1 MTETRLLP
9 FGSAPVPS
17 SGAEVERRAAAL
29 LATLAQPGVGG
40 LGGVQVAAEV
50 DGADLASLRVD
61 ASGVTVDD
69 QRLRAAPPAVPP
81 VDVVRREPGT
91 VRSLEVV
98 AHPVSVRGV
107 PAEVDVAASDV
118 RFDWVVAADDQ
129 LYVEVRE
136 PSDTEPVVGTA
147 RIAVAH
153 RDLEAAVRTALTAIL
168 QEKGFTLTALDL
180 DLQNRGPR
188 ALSVRADAKVKRSI
202 LRAGVTVT
210 ASASI
215 DRALVLEVGDATIS
229 SGNPVVE
236 GLIAPFRS
244 RVAAQ
249 ADRRIDLAAQLPAGV
264 TVSDVS
270 IAAGDDVVISV
281 TLGQPAD

>member
-9 FGSAPVPS
+9 FGAAPVPG
-17 SGAEVERRAAAL
+17 SGAEVESRVTAL
-29 LATLAQPGVGG
+29 LAALAQPGVGG
-40 LGGVQVAAEV
+40 LGGVRVAAEV
-50 DGADLASLRVD
+50 DGADLASLRID

-69 QRLRAAPPAVPP
+69 QRLTAVRPGAPA
-81 VDVVRREPGT
+81 VDVVRRDPGT
-91 VRSLEVV
+91 VRRLEVV
-98 AHPVSVRGV
+98 AHPASVRGV
-107 PAEVDVAASDV
+107 PAQVDIAASDV
-118 RFDWVVAADDQ
+118 RFDWVAGADGG

-136 PSDTEPVVGTA
+136 PSDDEPVVGTA

-153 RDLEAAVRTALTAIL
+153 RDLVAAVRAVLTDVL
-168 QEKGFTLTALDL
+168 QDKGFTLTALDL

-188 ALSVRADAKVKRSI
+188 ALAVRADAKVQRSF

-215 DRALVLEVGDATIS
+215 DRSLVLEVGDATIS
-229 SGNPVVE
+229 SSNPLVE
-236 GLIAPFRS
+236 GFLGPFRS
-244 RVAAQ
+244 KLADQ
-249 ADRRIDLAAQLPAGV
+249 ADRTIDLAAQLPAGV

-281 TLGQPAD
+281 TLG